1 MRPALLF
8 FLLFIAICAKVI
20 GQNSNSSVQPTV
32 NNRIWVGASFGP
44 SLLLEKAPDS
54 LIPQVQDFFNK
65 LRSGW
70 AFGFESQ
77 YFFNQYIGAGA
88 KYSRFNTKLS
98 VDSMAI
104 QFLTN
109 TLYINVSNNMRM
121 HTLTPMA
128 YGKIPLMKNK
138 ITVSGGVGPAWLI
151 YRNIGQSSIDSAT
164 IKGSSPGLSTSLS
177 VSYQILPNIH
187 LGLHGTYIR
196 AFLKEYTKENGSQV
210 KLEEQDYQNLS
221 RIDLSFGVFY
231 TFWRKK
237 DNLR

>member
-8 FLLFIAICAKVI
+8 FILFIAICAKVI
-20 GQNSNSSVQPTV
+20 GQNSSSSVQPTV

-70 AFGFESQ
+70 ASGFESQ
-77 YFFNQYIGAGA
+77 YFFNQYIGVGA

-121 HTLTPMA
+121 HTVAPMI
-128 YGKIPLMKNK
+128 YGKLPLMNNK
-138 ITVSGGVGPAWLI
+138 ISIIGGVGPAWLF
-151 YRNIGQSSIDSAT
+151 YRNIGESSIDSAT
-164 IKGSSPGLSTSLS
+164 IKGSSPGVSTSISFNYRIIQNLH
-177 VSYQILPNIH
+177 I
-187 LGLHGTYIR
+187 GLNGSYIR
-196 AFLKEYTKENGSQV
+196 AF
-210 KLEEQDYQNLS
+210 
-221 RIDLSFGVFY
+221 
-231 TFWRKK
+231 
-237 DNLR
+237 